1 MPEVILTQ
9 RTVPGTDV
17 VVTVSQK
24 TSLVDGKVYFRT
36 VRDPGTSDL
45 VNYLLFGRNTEA
57 EAHEVADFLWNDT
70 ATRRDL
76 SAKAIELLESTTCE
90 IGQFV
95 AATCLK
101 CNDRTGQHVLSSTAA
116 GLVLKCGRCGNC
128 ALRSLLVK
136 L

>member
-17 VVTVSQK
+17 VVTVSRK
-24 TSLVDGKVYFRT
+24 TSLIDGKVYFRA
-36 VRDPGTSDL
+36 VRDPGTSEL
-45 VNYLLFGRNTEA
+45 VNYLLFGRDTEA
-57 EAHEVADFLWNDT
+57 EAREVADFLWNDT
-70 ATRRDL
+70 VTRRD
-76 SAKAIELLESTTCE
+76 AKAVELLESTTYE

-116 GLVLKCGRCGNC
+116 GLVLKCGRCGNRS
-128 ALRSLLVK
+128 LRSPLVK